1 MLSVICASISPLA
14 IPLFAIFCA
23 FGVAALKIIRRY
35 PAPGQDMTAEDRA
48 RIVRIT
54 QMIDKIESRVAA
66 LETLLKEEQS
76 KKAVSHE
83 ETT

>member
-1 MLSVICASISPLA
+1 
-14 IPLFAIFCA
+14 
-23 FGVAALKIIRRY
+23 
-35 PAPGQDMTAEDRA
+35 MTAEDRA

-54 QMIDKIESRVAA
+54 GMIDKIESRVTA